1 MISIYL
7 VPEPCLKCLAECAPK
22 CDKLSDQARQ
32 DLVALIKETQ
42 VYRLTRKAIILPL
55 KEPDT

>member
-42 VYRLTRKAIILPL
+42 VYRLTRKPFITILP
-55 KEPDT
+55 EGES